1 MRYGV
6 SIPNVGDPT
15 QLVEL
20 AVTCEAAGWDGFFL
34 WDHLVLDA
42 AELPPAL
49 DPWVLMGAI
58 AARTSTIKLGALV
71 TPVPRRRP
79 WKLAKEIATLD
90 HLSGGRLIVGV
101 GLGVPVDAEYAAFGE
116 PSDPRVHASKLDEG
130 LILLDGFL
138 RGTPV
143 DFQGDHYQVNACLR
157 PASLQQPRPPI
168 WVAATLPYTRGVR
181 RARKWDGI
189 FPLHRDHG
197 LLRPDEVA
205 ELVAGLD
212 APEGYDVVTAL
223 GPGISGEELAAA
235 GATWAIDGP
244 EGPGIPFSETRKRL
258 EAGPPR

>member
-1 MRYGV
+1 M

-15 QLVEL
+15 QLIDF
-20 AVTCEAAGWDGFFL
+20 AVACEAAGWDGFFL
-34 WDHLVLDA
+34 WDHLVLD
-42 AELPPAL
+42 PNDRPATL

-79 WKLAKEIATLD
+79 WKLAKEITTLD

-101 GLGVPVDAEYAAFGE
+101 GLGVPVEAEYAAFGE
-116 PSDPRVHASKLDEG
+116 SADPRVHGAKLDEG
-130 LILLDGFL
+130 LVLLDGFL
-138 RGTPV
+138 RGAPV
-143 DFQGDHYQVNACLR
+143 DFQGDHYQVNAQLQ

-168 WVAATLPYTRGVR
+168 WVAAMLPYRRGVR
-181 RARKWDGI
+181 RAKRWDGI
-189 FPLHRDHG
+189 FPLHMDH

-205 ELVAGLD
+205 ELVAELD
-212 APEGYDVVTAL
+212 QPEGYDVVVAL
-223 GPGISGEELAAA
+223 GPGVTGAEFAAA

-244 EGPGIPFSETRKRL
+244 EGPEVSFSQTRKRL